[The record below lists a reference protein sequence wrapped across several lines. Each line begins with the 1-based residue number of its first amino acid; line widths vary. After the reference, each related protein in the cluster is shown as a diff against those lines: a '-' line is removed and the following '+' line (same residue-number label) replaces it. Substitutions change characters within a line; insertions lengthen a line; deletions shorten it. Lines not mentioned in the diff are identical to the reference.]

1 MIVAG
6 IVMGVIAL
14 FMLTVIVVNAILE
27 GDE

>member
-6 IVMGVIAL
+6 IVMGVVAL